1 MATMLKPEKK
11 KGGMYRRCSVVVN
24 GENRKVNLGYI
35 ALKQANSVFAVIE
48 ELEAIKRVD
57 GSIAPDL
64 SSKLDR
70 LCPKILAQLVRVGL
84 IRKRDN
90 AKTLGILFDAHC
102 DMKRK
107 TADARSVRN
116 YRSTLRQIECYFGT
130 DREIGS
136 ITQGC
141 VREFIADQV
150 AAKKESGTIGNY
162 LTRGASAFKYAVQKK
177 WTIEN
182 PFQGLPERKRFKRK
196 LAGYKKQLQKELLTH
211 AIVNKL
217 LDCKKSERSDQED
230 REWNALTWFLR
241 WTGCRIAEACILRW
255 EDIDFNSLEI
265 KLRGKRKGTE
275 GTSSED
281 MEVRMMPLWSP
292 LVRVLSELRQSSA
305 DESPHVFN
313 CIGQLSAKPEFDVTD
328 NEGKVVKAGRWS
340 ANLQTTFKKILERN
354 GLTPWPQPFHAI
366 RRYRINEMERDSN
379 LRTVDIREWTG
390 HCEATAQ
397 GHYSETGKEDRQKA
411 ARAAGNASGA
421 TVEDESTQIASD
433 HTSQDEKAREIREM
447 VQSGLIR
454 DHLKMAKVHPEGVPD
469 WEELQ
474 AFLVSLLTQWSMGGA
489 TRSELVEIFVQ
500 AMRQID
506 FD

>member
-1 MATMLKPEKK
+1 MATMLKAEKK
-11 KGGMYRRCSVVVN
+11 KGGMYRRCSVVVH
-24 GENRKVNLGYI
+24 GENRKINLGYI
-35 ALKQANSVFAVIE
+35 ALKQANSVFATIE
-48 ELEAIKRVD
+48 ELEAIKRAD
-57 GSIAPDL
+57 GSITPDL
-64 SSKLDR
+64 SNKLER
-70 LCPKILAQLVRVGL
+70 LCPKIQAQLVRVGL
-84 IRKRDN
+84 IRKREN
-90 AKTLGILFDAHC
+90 AKTIGELIDAHC
-102 DMKRK
+102 NVKFK
-107 TADARSVRN
+107 TVNARSARN
-116 YRSTLRQIECYFGT
+116 YRSTLKQLESYFGS
-130 DREIGS
+130 DREISS

-150 AAKKESGTIGNY
+150 EAKKESGTIGNY

-177 WTIEN
+177 WLTEN

-255 EDIDFNSLEI
+255 EDIDFDSLEI
-265 KLRGKRKGTE
+265 KVRGKRKGTE

-281 MEVRMMPLWSP
+281 MEVRMMPLWPP
-292 LVRVLSELRQSSA
+292 LAPVLSKLRQRSA
-305 DESPHVFN
+305 GESTHVFN

-328 NEGKVVKAGRWS
+328 SEGKVVKAGRWS

-354 GLTPWPQPFHAI
+354 GMTPWPQPFHAI
-366 RRYRINEMERDSN
+366 RRYRINEMERDSS

-411 ARAAGNASGA
+411 ARAADNASGA
-421 TVEDESTQIASD
+421 TVEDESNQIAPD
-433 HTSQDEKAREIREM
+433 ETGVEEKAREIREM

-454 DHLKMAKVHPEGVPD
+454 DHLKMGKVHPEGFEPPTLGSED
-469 WEELQ
+469 RCSIQLSYGC
-474 AFLVSLLTQWSMGGA
+474 LV
-489 TRSELVEIFVQ
+489 
-500 AMRQID
+500 
-506 FD
+506 